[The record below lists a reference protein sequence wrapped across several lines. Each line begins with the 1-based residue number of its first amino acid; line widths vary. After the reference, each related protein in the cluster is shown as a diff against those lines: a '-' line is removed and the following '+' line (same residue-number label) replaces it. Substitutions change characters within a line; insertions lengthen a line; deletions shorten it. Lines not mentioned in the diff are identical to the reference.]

1 MKMMPKI
8 YKQMIPFFRAH
19 GFTKQRNYFYKIE
32 NEIAF
37 CVLFERPSDLVY
49 VKCYII
55 PLFVPAEMHY
65 LNYGN
70 RLRYMNHVHLPQ
82 LTGKNTDQDL
92 LDWCGRVQHVLETDV
107 FPFYEEISTPARL
120 LHYIS
125 ISIHDRFGF
134 FHREN
139 YDTLRLQ
146 IFTELYLRK
155 FDEFERL
162 AVLYMDAVRSSTL
175 IPSLKEQCANEMMD
189 LREKIGRGEAYMDEY
204 FRQVCS
210 HTREVCF
217 QLNDSVT

>member
-8 YKQMIPFFRAH
+8 YKQMMPFFRTH
-19 GFTKQRNYFYKIE
+19 GFVKQRNYFYKIE

-49 VKCYII
+49 VTCYII
-55 PLFVPAEMHY
+55 PMYLPAEMHY
-65 LNYGN
+65 ISFGN
-70 RLRYMNHVHLPQ
+70 RLRDMRRTLLPQ
-82 LTGKNTDQDL
+82 LTGNNTEQEL
-92 LDWCGRVQHVLETDV
+92 IDWCGVVQRILATDI
-107 FPFYEEISTPARL
+107 FLFYKNISTPERL
-120 LHYIS
+120 LTYLKENG
-125 ISIHDRFGF
+125 DAKYNF
-134 FHREN
+134 FNCGNRKV
-139 YDTLRLQ
+139 LRLQ
-146 IFTELYLRK
+146 VFTSLYLHK
-155 FDEFERL
+155 YDEFERL
-162 AVLYMDAVRSSTL
+162 AVLYVDAVRSSTL